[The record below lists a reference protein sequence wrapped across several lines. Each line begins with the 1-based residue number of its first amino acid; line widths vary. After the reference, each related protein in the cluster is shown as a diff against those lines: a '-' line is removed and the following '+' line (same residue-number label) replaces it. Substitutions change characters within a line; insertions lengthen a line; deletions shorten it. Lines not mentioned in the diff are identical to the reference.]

1 MHVDSRNPLLYC
13 CVLRIDDS
21 FGNTFCGKHLHGR
34 EVVERG
40 YLISCQS
47 VYTKEDFL
55 P

>member
-1 MHVDSRNPLLYC
+1 MKAKLENLER
-13 CVLRIDDS
+13 
-21 FGNTFCGKHLHGR
+21 KHAKYLVAKQ
-34 EVVERG
+34 EKG